1 MWVFSICLHFKKG
14 TSERRK
20 PLIIMVAEPIVYQ
33 AETLSAKKAEGETGH
48 CKASGHFQEEK
59 QRSKCVSENRTRQ
72 DSPHQWEAFPL
83 RINIWQALNRAS
95 LVAQKVKNTP
105 AMRET

>member
-1 MWVFSICLHFKKG
+1 M
-14 TSERRK
+14 
-20 PLIIMVAEPIVYQ
+20 IIMVAELTAYQ
-33 AETLSAKKAEGETGH
+33 AETLSAKKAEGETGL

-95 LVAQKVKNTP
+95 LVGQTVKNTP
-105 AMRET
+105 AMWES